1 MIVTYRDRAK
11 YMSQSVAKIAEV
23 VEENKEKAVEEIVQE
38 KAVDPSSTLTFEEYR
53 SYQGESGVKYELYKG
68 KLITMSAATV
78 LHIKI
83 CEFLAYKLQRYLAE
97 HNLNLV
103 VKTGLGVRTKE
114 DSSRIPDVVVCT
126 QSLLEK
132 AAARGGSGILD
143 LDETP
148 LLVVEVVSEDR
159 RADYVIKRAEYEL
172 ANVPEYLIFD
182 PAKNKQRVRALSFQQ
197 GEESYTQI
205 DYLPGQE
212 ISSVVFPDLILSVD
226 EMLNPPLVEE
236 LIKEEQ
242 TRLQKTERLAAKLRE
257 MGVDPDFV

>member
-1 MIVTYRDRAK
+1 
-11 YMSQSVAKIAEV
+11 MSQSVAVI
-23 VEENKEKAVEEIVQE
+23 EENVEPVVDEKVTKEIVE
-38 KAVDPSSTLTFEEYR
+38 VKDIDASPTLTFEEYR
-53 SYQGESGVKYELYKG
+53 FYEGEPDIKYELYKG
-68 KLITMSAATV
+68 KLIPMATAKI

-83 CEFLAYKLQRYLAE
+83 CEFLAYKLQRYLVAR
-97 HNLNLV
+97 NLDLV

-132 AAARGGSGILD
+132 AAARPGAGILD

-182 PAKNKQRVRALSFQQ
+182 PAKNKQRVRVLSFLE
-197 GEESYTQI
+197 GEESYTQV

-212 ISSVVFPDLILSVD
+212 ISSVVFPNLVLSVD
-226 EMLNPPLVEE
+226 EVLNPPLVEE

-242 TRLQKTERLAAKLRE
+242 IRLQQLQEVEHRAERLAAKLRE
-257 MGVDPDFV
+257 MGVNPDAI